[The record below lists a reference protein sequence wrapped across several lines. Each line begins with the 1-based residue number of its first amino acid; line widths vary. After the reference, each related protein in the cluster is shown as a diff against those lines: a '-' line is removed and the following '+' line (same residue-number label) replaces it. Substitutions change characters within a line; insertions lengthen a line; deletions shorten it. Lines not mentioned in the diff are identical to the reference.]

1 MCVEAGRVHIE
12 LLQSARPGVSPIHA
26 FPDRDDSQTDVRAA
40 REGDA
45 IYTANVEDGGFPC
58 QLILRDALQKL
69 YVYT

>member
-1 MCVEAGRVHIE
+1 MPMYTLTAPMM
-12 LLQSARPGVSPIHA
+12 SA

-69 YVYT
+69 YVYTWSAPP